1 MCKLLGCYYLEGSKK
16 GDVIATRVL
25 SKSSLAS
32 ICFFLLVLKTKRGT
46 HTCTCIIL
54 DTIFTFISILGL
66 DNQWHSLH
74 TSVFF

>member
-32 ICFFLLVLKTKRGT
+32 ICFFLLVLKTKR
-46 HTCTCIIL
+46 L
-54 DTIFTFISILGL
+54 QATIA
-66 DNQWHSLH
+66 
-74 TSVFF
+74 VV